1 VPSSEPHVE
10 TTLSLDIA
18 QPIPPAGSVFPAQ
31 AAMNRAFAALVA
43 GIRALLYELFQRF
56 HVARTHPKP
65 RVVKGFIAHGPSP
78 GFFIDSDA
86 GKATVRALDDLE
98 RNLIRAAVRRQF
110 DPDAYSQG
118 FGG

>member
-1 VPSSEPHVE
+1 MPSSEPHGK

-31 AAMNRAFAALVA
+31 TAMNRAFAALVA
-43 GIRALLYELFQRF
+43 GIRALLDQFSQGF
-56 HVARTHPKP
+56 HVGRTHPKP
-65 RVVKGFIAHGPSP
+65 RVVKGLIAHCPSP
-78 GFFIDSDA
+78 GLFVNRDP

-98 RNLIRAAVRRQF
+98 GNLIRAAVRRQF